1 MPVAGFDSSIYQ
13 TKKNLKVQQS
23 RLKLEWNLLSEK
35 KVTTDFNADCVINAD
50 FNHLEKSKL
59 IVREY
64 SALVVMLLKEV

>member
-1 MPVAGFDSSIYQ
+1 MPVAGFGSSIYQ
-13 TKKNLKVQQS
+13 TKKTLKVQQS

-35 KVTTDFNADCVINAD
+35 KVTTDYNADVINAD